1 MDDKLNQF
9 LEAFDS
15 VMRQAKL
22 VKLTLS
28 KLRRKS
34 DDLRNVYVKP
44 VRLKSGDFFTFEYK
58 YQSRHEVKNLSA
70 DQAVATVKALLESH
84 FLQADLFGLQQD
96 IGLTIFT
103 SGKMKLKTREVQK
116 RELPDMK
123 HDRQKKRLLD
133 PAAPWWFG
141 LGLTDREGR
150 VLPSMQHKFKQINR
164 YVEILAPLLK
174 LFQKDKS
181 LTILDMGAGKGYLTF
196 GLHEYLTNQ
205 GNQNVTITGV
215 EMRTDLVNKTNHI
228 ARASNLAGLKFDSG
242 SISDYPI
249 SQLDVLIALHACDT
263 ATDDA
268 IAAGIKAE
276 AKLIVCAPCCHK
288 QIRKEISAAPEQHP
302 ALQFGI
308 LMERQAEILTDTLRA
323 LIMEY
328 HGYKSQIMEFVE
340 LEHSPKN
347 LLLTGVKSNSEP
359 DKAAIANRISALKK
373 EYGIRE
379 HFLEKALGITPF

>member
-1 MDDKLNQF
+1 
-9 LEAFDS
+9 
-15 VMRQAKL
+15 
-22 VKLTLS
+22 
-28 KLRRKS
+28 
-34 DDLRNVYVKP
+34 
-44 VRLKSGDFFTFEYK
+44 
-58 YQSRHEVKNLSA
+58 
-70 DQAVATVKALLESH
+70 
-84 FLQADLFGLQQD
+84 
-96 IGLTIFT
+96 
-103 SGKMKLKTREVQK
+103 
-116 RELPDMK
+116 
-123 HDRQKKRLLD
+123 
-133 PAAPWWFG
+133 
-141 LGLTDREGR
+141 
-150 VLPSMQHKFKQINR
+150 
-164 YVEILAPLLK
+164 
-174 LFQKDKS
+174 
-181 LTILDMGAGKGYLTF
+181 
-196 GLHEYLTNQ
+196 
-205 GNQNVTITGV
+205 
-215 EMRTDLVNKTNHI
+215 
-228 ARASNLAGLKFDSG
+228 
-242 SISDYPI
+242 
-249 SQLDVLIALHACDT
+249 LDVLIALHACDT

-288 QIRKEISAAPEQHP
+288 QIRKEISASPEQHP